1 MDLKTHRLFK
11 RNQWIQTLTNAK
23 IMKDTGFIC
32 KLDNSTGNFYPK
44 GFSDYKKKN
53 RLLVVV
59 GGVNAVS

>member
-44 GFSDYKKKN
+44 GFSDYK
-53 RLLVVV
+53 
-59 GGVNAVS
+59 